1 MLNFFCGLHGL
12 VHFADCSN
20 MCALQVQS
28 GLLENAPIYDRSFQ
42 KSNESGAL
50 RLTRTVC
57 KAVARG
63 ADEKNGKYNEFNLY
77 TKDFLEANN
86 IHSLPLTPF
95 KGNRFTIL
103 FGSSAAVFF
112 LHEHIKQF
120 LEDNQSNNLLK
131 SVLHDLNIPEYLASV
146 KAFGLISRLITAP
159 LWSLLE
165 DKIVQIYDMKEH
177 YVELV
182 IYLYEAV
189 EDIDIFM
196 RGEMPDLFQA
206 VHTDV
211 IYNFLIQEWDDDDL
225 VAGYLNIIL
234 PALAEC
240 AKMYTDHLPDGK
252 LDKVSLLDKKLIQHI
267 STTNLLN
274 LFLSTSAPED
284 NDRDKTQRED
294 TGWDAVEGTDEDGEL
309 SRLDTRIEDF
319 LSGSMCDDNDESM
332 QPADE
337 DMSTDDCRCK
347 TTSMSLFDS
356 ERIQDHILSVREME
370 KSEKELYVMGSLQKI
385 AHERTKSGKRKRI
398 RYRYVYDGR
407 NVARR
412 ERKVY
417 RETLKEAADE
427 MSSHVRAIGPV
438 AVLSCPE
445 LVHVHYTFDYSQD
458 VTIPHHSRQMGPLN
472 LNRWAGRNRNAWTE
486 FSNKHAARL
495 SSTAGG
501 LVRVAVSINA
511 YVRMYN
517 ASGQNKNR
525 YVLAYLSWR
534 IQMGLHEEI
543 LLLMQIPGRKRVC
556 QHKKLFRRCDVDS
569 LAQLAEVV
577 DRSSKSNVPVL
588 YKKTDGSENW
598 ALDWLVIPTA
608 RFFAGSRYS
617 KIPLVPFLQG
627 CLFRSLCKTDIR
639 RTRSKG
645 AAHETGRCLTSGNA
659 KHSNASRSY
668 CRKTALP
675 KDLRTPVCATS
686 VQSQANQRLSNYT
699 SEIIHFGLWQSE
711 HDVDRALGEIEHR
724 KDKIKALKAQLNF
737 RNNVLQQ
744 TPDDKKSV
752 YRLSS
757 SENGKPPRKLGVD
770 ELTVNADITNWQE
783 CEAQVYHRRTGNM
796 VSRHSHI
803 SGIILVPN
811 AVVPGYPTWYNIV
824 YHGDEAVYTY
834 KLIRDYEQGDL
845 KLIFH

>member
-1 MLNFFCGLHGL
+1 MKGHLKQTRQAAQRVLANITSTMSDRASTEKRSSILPDLNEHSNELSVEDQTSASNMLNFFCGLHGL

-77 TKDFLEANN
+77 TKYFLEANN

-120 LEDNQSNNLLK
+120 LEDNQSNNHLK

-165 DKIVQIYDMKEH
+165 DKIVHVYDMKEH

-206 VHTDV
+206 VHTDA

-225 VAGYLNIIL
+225 VSGYLNVML

-240 AKMYTDHLPDGK
+240 AKMYTDHLPGGK
-252 LDKVSLLDKKLIQHI
+252 LDKVSILDKKLIQHI

-284 NDRDKTQRED
+284 NDRDETQRED
-294 TGWDAVEGTDEDGEL
+294 TGWDVVEGTDEDGEL

-332 QPADE
+332 QAADE
-337 DMSTDDCRCK
+337 DMSTDDCTCK
-347 TTSMSLFDS
+347 TTCMSLFDS
-356 ERIQDHILSVREME
+356 DRIQDHIISAREME
-370 KSEKELYVMGSLQKI
+370 KFEKELYV
-385 AHERTKSGKRKRI
+385 
-398 RYRYVYDGR
+398 
-407 NVARR
+407 ARR
-412 ERKVY
+412 EREVY

-427 MSSHVRAIGPV
+427 RSSHVRAIGPV

-445 LVHVHYTFDYSQD
+445 LVHVHYTFDYSQN
-458 VTIPHHSRQMGPLN
+458 VTIPHHSSQMGPL
-472 LNRWAGRNRNAWTE
+472 
-486 FSNKHAARL
+486 
-495 SSTAGG
+495 
-501 LVRVAVSINA
+501 SINA

-543 LLLMQIPGRKRVC
+543 LLLMQIPGHTRC
-556 QHKKLFRRCDVDS
+556 QVDSGFANIKKLFRRCDVDS

-598 ALDWLVIPTA
+598 A
-608 RFFAGSRYS
+608 YS
-617 KIPLVPFLQG
+617 KIPLVPFLQS

-659 KHSNASRSY
+659 KHSNASRSN
-668 CRKTALP
+668 CRKTALA
-675 KDLRTPVCATS
+675 KDARTP
-686 VQSQANQRLSNYT
+686 ANQRLSNYT

-724 KDKIKALKAQLNF
+724 KDKIKALKAQLNL

-757 SENGKPPRKLGVD
+757 SENGKNPRKLGVD
-770 ELTVNADITNWQE
+770 ELTVN
-783 CEAQVYHRRTGNM
+783 
-796 VSRHSHI
+796 
-803 SGIILVPN
+803 
-811 AVVPGYPTWYNIV
+811 VPGYPTWYNIV

-834 KLIRDYEQGDL
+834 KLIRDYGQGDL